1 MSTTIML
8 GKRGLEKSSPE
19 KKKPKE
25 TVSVTPELDAAI
37 LKAVRV
43 ALAEQQQHFD
53 AAILSAVK
61 AAMDSAVI
69 PALSDLKVQVKQTND
84 AVQNVVADVEHLGKV
99 VNKSQNK
106 VDSLQATVR
115 ANNRDVQEHSELIA
129 ALNDKITEMED
140 RSRRNNLRL
149 VGLAESAEGSDPI
162 GFLKANLPLWI
173 PSLKGR
179 EIKIERAHRMY
190 ANERSD
196 DRPRTFIFKLL
207 DYSDRQAILD
217 GAREVFPISHDEQ
230 TLSFFPDYSA
240 ATGKKRKAFTDI
252 KRKMIKSGLNAFL
265 TYPAQL
271 KVQFQRK
278 THVFKSPVEAEKFF
292 FSIKAPA
299 TTHRTSASFL
309 AVEGEEVERKSNG
322 QSADADYNGPDM
334 DTSQPAP

>member
-1 MSTTIML
+1 ML

-19 KKKPKE
+19 KKKLKE
-25 TVSVTPELDAAI
+25 TVSASPDLDAAI

-61 AAMDSAVI
+61 AAMDGVVI
-69 PALSDLKVQVKQTND
+69 PQLSDLKVQVKQTND
-84 AVQNVVADVEHLGKV
+84 AVQNVVAEVEHLGKV

-115 ANNRDVQEHSELIA
+115 ANNRDVQDHSELIA
-129 ALNDKITEMED
+129 ALNNKITEMED

-162 GFLKANLPLWI
+162 GFLKIQLPLWI
-173 PSLKGR
+173 PSLAGR

-190 ANERSD
+190 AERAD
-196 DRPRTFIFKLL
+196 NRPRTLIFKLL
-207 DYSDRQAILD
+207 DYADRQAILN
-217 GAREVFPISHDEQ
+217 GAREIFPIVHDKQ

-240 ATGKKRKAFTDI
+240 ATGKKRMAFSDI
-252 KRKMIKSGLNAFL
+252 KKKMTNAGLKPFL

-271 KVQFQRK
+271 KVTFQRQ
-278 THVFKSPVEAEKFF
+278 THVFKSPVEAEKFL
-292 FSIKAPA
+292 FSIKAP
-299 TTHRTSASFL
+299 TPHLTSAASFP
-309 AVEGEEVERKSNG
+309 AVEGEEARESNG
-322 QSADADYNGPDM
+322 QRADAEHNGPDM
-334 DTSQPAP
+334 DTSQPRD